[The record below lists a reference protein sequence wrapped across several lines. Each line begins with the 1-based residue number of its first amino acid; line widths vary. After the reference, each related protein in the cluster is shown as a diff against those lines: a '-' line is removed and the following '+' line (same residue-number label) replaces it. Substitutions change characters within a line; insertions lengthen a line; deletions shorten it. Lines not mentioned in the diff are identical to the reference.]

1 MPNPNVSPL
10 AQDFAIAARVPD
22 PKLYFFHDPNL
33 ARLDDGTLIVAAPL
47 WGRRHTNLGRSLRIV
62 RSTDGGKTWTDLPTL
77 PYEEGRPFV
86 VDGQLLMF
94 VQEQT
99 HRDFQIVTSDDRGE
113 TWTEPRTVIEG
124 PLWNISTAQVIRP
137 DALYW
142 AMDRDS
148 AGVDYKGK
156 VMVRW
161 DRARSAF
168 DPDAWSTSNIVPP
181 PEVPAVAD
189 AGAVPR
195 GRPAADPRRVAVA
208 VGVAGAQHG

>member
-1 MPNPNVSPL
+1 M
-10 AQDFAIAARVPD
+10 
-22 PKLYFFHDPNL
+22 
-33 ARLDDGTLIVAAPL
+33 
-47 WGRRHTNLGRSLRIV
+47 GRSLRIV
-62 RSTDGGKTWTDLPTL
+62 RGSDGGKTWTDLPTL

-148 AGVDYKGK
+148 AGVDYRGK
-156 VMVRW
+156 VMVLVGPRQVG
-161 DRARSAF
+161 AR
-168 DPDAWSTSNIVPP
+168 
-181 PEVPAVAD
+181 
-189 AGAVPR
+189 
-195 GRPAADPRRVAVA
+195 PRRLVDIQHRAA
-208 VGVAGAQHG
+208 AGRCRRS

>member
-1 MPNPNVSPL
+1 MGQLKAAGRKPTPVTCEPPMPNPNVSPL
-10 AQDFAIAARVPD
+10 AQDYVIAARVPD

-47 WGRRHTNLGRSLRIV
+47 WGRRHTDVGRSLRIV
-62 RSTDGGKTWTDLPTL
+62 RSTDGGTTWTDLPTL

-113 TWTEPRTVIEG
+113 TWTEPRTVIQG

-168 DPDAWSTSNIVPP
+168 DPDAWSISNIVPP
-181 PEVPAVAD
+181 PEVPAA
-189 AGAVPR
+189 
-195 GRPAADPRRVAVA
+195 
-208 VGVAGAQHG
+208 